1 MHDTHAVVVSV
12 VTSPIGTMLRALI
25 DLKPRDVPLRVA
37 LRNTAAVV
45 LPLAVGV
52 ATGHVAAGLA
62 VCSGALNTMFS
73 DQPGPYRARLQ
84 RMLMAALAAG
94 LAALLG
100 VWVGHDTPAL
110 VLAGLLLGLG
120 GGLLVALGPVAARVG
135 LTSMIL
141 LVVSADMRLPA
152 EQAPGVAA
160 LIFAGG
166 LLQVLLAL
174 AAWPL
179 QRYRPERFALA
190 ELMRQLA
197 GIARQRPDAGAA
209 PPATQEVL
217 DAMVMLH
224 GEHRSRAIAV
234 QSFRIIAELCD
245 RVRLEL
251 LSLADADTRLS
262 DSQARPAIERVLE
275 RGAIV
280 LEQLAHAMTAGE
292 DPKAA
297 DASMTGFDDLVAAL
311 AQFQHDNADTRER
324 RLVRVAVARAQG
336 LGGQLRA
343 LIRNAHWASSRG
355 DIQAQLAEARLPA
368 ALRPAARWATLRANL
383 DLSSVAFRHALR
395 CGVCLALAIAFQRW
409 QQIPHG
415 FWIPMTTAIVLKPDF
430 GGTFSFGALRVAG
443 TFVGLLLATLLAHLA
458 MDGASIRLALLAL
471 FCLGFRLLTQ
481 VNYGIGVA
489 FLTGMLVLLLSFE
502 GVTPGEAVGARL
514 QATVAG
520 SALALIAYALW
531 PTRERRQI
539 RSALAQL
546 LDAYREHLH
555 NLLLGR
561 MERLNDSRAAA
572 RVARTNTQASIE
584 RLRGE
589 PRSRR
594 NLQELKLAESL
605 LANGNRLIRATLLL
619 EAVLRDGHPLPTL
632 DALPAFAERAD
643 QALAELIACLADGGT
658 PAAATLR
665 SAERTLSDA
674 LAALPDSSPTTV
686 ALADTIDRVTD
697 SIGTLTH
704 LLRPVRATSTDTAA
718 TDDGVHG
725 AGG

>member
-1 MHDTHAVVVSV
+1 
-12 VTSPIGTMLRALI
+12 
-25 DLKPRDVPLRVA
+25 
-37 LRNTAAVV
+37 
-45 LPLAVGV
+45 
-52 ATGHVAAGLA
+52 
-62 VCSGALNTMFS
+62 
-73 DQPGPYRARLQ
+73 
-84 RMLMAALAAG
+84 MLMAALAAG
-94 LAALLG
+94 GAALLG
-100 VWVGHDTPAL
+100 IWVGHNTPAL

-141 LVVSADMRLPA
+141 LVVSADMRLPVA
-152 EQAPGVAA
+152 QAPGVAL

-166 LLQVLLAL
+166 VLQVLLAL

-197 GIARQRPDAGAA
+197 GIARQRPEASAP

-251 LSLADADTRLS
+251 LSLADADTRLGQ
-262 DSQARPAIERVLE
+262 SQARPAIERVLV
-275 RGAIV
+275 RSAIV
-280 LEQLAHAMTAGE
+280 LEQLAHAMTVGE
-292 DPKAA
+292 DPAA
-297 DASMTGFDDLVAAL
+297 ATASMTGFDDLVAAL
-311 AQFQHDNADTRER
+311 AQFQHDNANTRER
-324 RLVRVAVARAQG
+324 RLARVAVARAQG

-343 LIRNAHWASSRG
+343 LVRNAHWASSRG
-355 DIQAQLAEARLPA
+355 EIQAQLAEARLPA
-368 ALRPAARWATLRANL
+368 ALRPAATWATLRANL

-443 TFVGLLLATLLAHLA
+443 TFIGLLLATLLAHLA
-458 MDGASIRLALLAL
+458 MDGAGIRLSLLAL

-502 GVTPGEAVGARL
+502 GVSPGEAVGARL

-539 RSALAQL
+539 RASLAQL
-546 LDAYREHLH
+546 LDAYRAHLR
-555 NLLLGR
+555 NLLLGQ
-561 MERLNDSRAAA
+561 LDALSDSRAAA

-594 NLQELKLAESL
+594 NLDELKPAESL
-605 LANGNRLIRATLLL
+605 LANGNRLIRATLSL
-619 EAVLRDGHPLPTL
+619 EAVLRDGHPLPAL
-632 DALPAFAERAD
+632 DGLPAFAEQAD
-643 QALAELIACLADGGT
+643 QALAELSACLREGRVPT
-658 PAAATLR
+658 PATLR
-665 SAERTLSDA
+665 TAERGVSDA
-674 LAALPDSSPTTV
+674 LAALPDGLPAAA
-686 ALADTIDRVTD
+686 ALADTIDRITD

-704 LLRPVRATSTDTAA
+704 LLRPARRATAEA
-718 TDDGVHG
+718 QAVHDGAQG
-725 AGG
+725 AGR

>member
-1 MHDTHAVVVSV
+1 
-12 VTSPIGTMLRALI
+12 MLRTLI

-62 VCSGALNTMFS
+62 VCTGALNTMFT

-100 VWVGHDTPAL
+100 IWVGHNTPAL
-110 VLAGLLLGLG
+110 VIAGLLLGLG

-141 LVVSADMRLPA
+141 LVVSADMRLPVQ
-152 EQAPGVAA
+152 QAAGVAA

-166 LLQVLLAL
+166 LLQVVLAL

-190 ELMRQLA
+190 DLMRQLA
-197 GIARQRPDAGAA
+197 GIARQRPEASAP

-234 QSFRIIAELCD
+234 QSFRIIAELCE

-251 LSLADADTRLS
+251 LSLADVDTRLT

-275 RGAIV
+275 RSAIV
-280 LEQLAHAMTAGE
+280 LEQLAHAMTVGE
-292 DPKAA
+292 DPLAA
-297 DASMTGFDDLVAAL
+297 NASMTGFDDLVAAL

-355 DIQAQLAEARLPA
+355 EIQAQLAEARLPA
-368 ALRPAARWATLRANL
+368 ALRPAATWATLRANL

-443 TFVGLLLATLLAHLA
+443 TFVGLLVATLLAHLA
-458 MDGASIRLALLAL
+458 MDGASVRLALLAL

-502 GVTPGEAVGARL
+502 GVAPGEAIGARL

-520 SALALIAYALW
+520 SAWALIAYAVW
-531 PTRERRQI
+531 PTRERRHI
-539 RSALAQL
+539 RASLAQL
-546 LDAYREHLH
+546 LSAYRDHLR

-561 MERLNDSRAAA
+561 MEDLGDTRAAA
-572 RVARTNTQASIE
+572 RVARTNAQASIE

-594 NLQELKLAESL
+594 NLHELKLAESL
-605 LANGNRLIRATLLL
+605 LTNGNRLIRATLSL
-619 EAVLRDGHPLPTL
+619 EAVLRDGHPLPAL
-632 DALPAFAERAD
+632 EALPAFAQQAD
-643 QALAELIACLADGGT
+643 QALSELIACLVDGGI

-665 SAERTLSDA
+665 GAERQLSDA
-674 LAALPDSSPTTV
+674 LAALPDGSPATA
-686 ALADTIDRVTD
+686 ALADTIDRITD

-704 LLRPVRATSTDTAA
+704 LLRPARPASTTAA
-718 TDDGVHG
+718 TEAAAAHDGAHG

>member
-1 MHDTHAVVVSV
+1 MRSRAAGSPHACFE
-12 VTSPIGTMLRALI
+12 TSAMLRALI

-45 LPLAVGV
+45 LPLAIGV

-84 RMLMAALAAG
+84 RMLMAALTAG

-100 VWVGHDTPAL
+100 IWVGHTTPAL

-141 LVVSADMRLPA
+141 LVVSADMQLPVR
-152 EQAPGVAA
+152 QAPGVAA

-197 GIARQRPDAGAA
+197 SSARQRPEASAA

-251 LSLADADTRLS
+251 LSLADAETRLTE
-262 DSQARPAIERVLE
+262 SQARQAIERVLE
-275 RGAIV
+275 RSAIV
-280 LEQLAHAMTAGE
+280 LEQLAHAMTVGE
-292 DPKAA
+292 DPVAA
-297 DASMTGFDDLVAAL
+297 NASMTGFDDLVGAL
-311 AQFQHDNADTRER
+311 AQFQHGNADTRER

-343 LIRNAHWASSRG
+343 LVRNAHWASSRG
-355 DIQAQLAEARLPA
+355 EIQAQLAEARLPA
-368 ALRPAARWATLRANL
+368 ALRPAATWATLRANL

-409 QQIPHG
+409 QPLPHG

-458 MDGASIRLALLAL
+458 MDGASIRLVLLTL

-502 GVTPGEAVGARL
+502 GVSPGEAVGARL

-520 SALALIAYALW
+520 SALALMAYALW

-539 RSALAQL
+539 RASLAHL
-546 LDAYREHLH
+546 LSAYRDYLRH
-555 NLLLGR
+555 LLLGQ
-561 MERLNDSRAAA
+561 MDDLGDTRAAA
-572 RVARTNTQASIE
+572 RVARTNAQASIE

-619 EAVLRDGHPLPTL
+619 EAVLSDGHPLPTL
-632 DALPAFAERAD
+632 EALPAFAQQAD
-643 QALAELIACLADGGT
+643 QALSELIDCLRNGGI
-658 PAAATLR
+658 PAVATLR
-665 SAERTLSDA
+665 NAERQLSDA
-674 LAALPDSSPTTV
+674 LAALPDSSPTTA

-704 LLRPVRATSTDTAA
+704 LLRPARPASAEVPALH
-718 TDDGVHG
+718 DGAHD

>member
-1 MHDTHAVVVSV
+1 
-12 VTSPIGTMLRALI
+12 MLRALI

-52 ATGHVAAGLA
+52 VTGHVAAGLA

-100 VWVGHDTPAL
+100 IWVGHDTPAL
-110 VLAGLLLGLG
+110 VVAGLLLGLG

-141 LVVSADMRLPA
+141 LVVSADMRLPT
-152 EQAPGVAA
+152 EQAPSVAA

-166 LLQVLLAL
+166 LLQVVLAL

-190 ELMRQLA
+190 DLMRQLA
-197 GIARQRPDAGAA
+197 GIARQRPEASAP

-251 LSLADADTRLS
+251 LSLADADTRLT

-275 RGAIV
+275 RSAIV
-280 LEQLAHAMTAGE
+280 LQQLALAMTVGE
-292 DPKAA
+292 DPAA
-297 DASMTGFDDLVAAL
+297 ANASMTGFDDLVSAL

-355 DIQAQLAEARLPA
+355 EIQAQLAEARLPA
-368 ALRPAARWATLRANL
+368 ALRPAATWAALRANL

-395 CGVCLALAIAFQRW
+395 CGACLALAIAFQRW

-430 GGTFSFGALRVAG
+430 GGTFRFGALRVAG
-443 TFVGLLLATLLAHLA
+443 TFVGLLVATLLAHLA
-458 MDGASIRLALLAL
+458 MDGVNIRMALLAL
-471 FCLGFRLLTQ
+471 LCLGFRLLTQ

-489 FLTGMLVLLLSFE
+489 FVTGMLVLLLSFE
-502 GVTPGEAVGARL
+502 GVSPGVSPGEAVGARL

-531 PTRERRQI
+531 PTRERRHI
-539 RSALAQL
+539 RASLAQL
-546 LDAYREHLH
+546 LSAYRDHLR
-555 NLLLGR
+555 NLLLGK
-561 MERLNDSRAAA
+561 MDDLSDTRAAA
-572 RVARTNTQASIE
+572 RVARTNAQASIE

-589 PRSRR
+589 PRSQR

-605 LANGNRLIRATLLL
+605 LANGNRLIRATLSL

-632 DALPAFAERAD
+632 EALFAFAEQAD
-643 QALAELIACLADGGT
+643 QALSELIDCLINGGI
-658 PAAATLR
+658 PAATTLR
-665 SAERTLSDA
+665 SAERRLSDA
-674 LAALPDSSPTTV
+674 LAALPDGSPTTAAV
-686 ALADTIDRVTD
+686 ADTVDRITD

-704 LLRPVRATSTDTAA
+704 LLRPARPASTEPPA
-718 TDDGVHG
+718 VHDSAQG
-725 AGG
+725 AGR

>member
-1 MHDTHAVVVSV
+1 
-12 VTSPIGTMLRALI
+12 MLRALI

-45 LPLAVGV
+45 LPLLIGV

-94 LAALLG
+94 GAALLG
-100 VWVGHDTPAL
+100 IWVGHNTPAL
-110 VLAGLLLGLG
+110 VLAGLVLGLG

-141 LVVSADMRLPA
+141 LVVSADMRLPVA
-152 EQAPGVAA
+152 QAPGVAL

-166 LLQVLLAL
+166 VLQVLLAL

-197 GIARQRPDAGAA
+197 SIARQRPEATAP

-251 LSLADADTRLS
+251 LSLADADTRLGQL
-262 DSQARPAIERVLE
+262 QARPAIERVLE
-275 RGAIV
+275 RSAIV
-280 LEQLAHAMTAGE
+280 LEQLAHAMTVGE
-292 DPKAA
+292 DPAA
-297 DASMTGFDDLVAAL
+297 ATASMTGFDDLVAAL

-324 RLVRVAVARAQG
+324 RLARVAVARAQG

-343 LIRNAHWASSRG
+343 LVRNAHWASSRG
-355 DIQAQLAEARLPA
+355 EIQAQLAEARLPA
-368 ALRPAARWATLRANL
+368 ALRPAATWATLRANL

-458 MDGASIRLALLAL
+458 MDGAGIRLSLLAL

-502 GVTPGEAVGARL
+502 GVSPGEAVGARL

-539 RSALAQL
+539 RASLAQL
-546 LDAYREHLH
+546 LDAYRAHLR
-555 NLLLGR
+555 NLLLGQ
-561 MERLNDSRAAA
+561 LDALSDSRAAA

-594 NLQELKLAESL
+594 NLDELKRAESL
-605 LANGNRLIRATLLL
+605 LANGNRLIRATLSL
-619 EAVLRDGHPLPTL
+619 EAVLRDGHPLPAL
-632 DALPAFAERAD
+632 DGLPAFAEQAD
-643 QALAELIACLADGGT
+643 QALAELSACLREGRVPAPATLRTAERGVSDALTALPDGL
-658 PAAATLR
+658 PAAA
-665 SAERTLSDA
+665 
-674 LAALPDSSPTTV
+674 
-686 ALADTIDRVTD
+686 ALADTIDRITD

-704 LLRPVRATSTDTAA
+704 LLRPARRATAEA
-718 TDDGVHG
+718 QAVHDGAQG
-725 AGG
+725 AGR

>member
-1 MHDTHAVVVSV
+1 MRSRAAGSPHACFE
-12 VTSPIGTMLRALI
+12 TSAMLRALI

-45 LPLAVGV
+45 LPLTIGV

-84 RMLMAALAAG
+84 RMLMAALTAG

-100 VWVGHDTPAL
+100 IWVGHTTPAL

-141 LVVSADMRLPA
+141 LVVSADMQLPVR
-152 EQAPGVAA
+152 QAPGVAA

-197 GIARQRPDAGAA
+197 SSARQRPEASAA

-251 LSLADADTRLS
+251 LSLADAETRLTE
-262 DSQARPAIERVLE
+262 SQARQTIERVLE
-275 RGAIV
+275 RIAIV
-280 LEQLAHAMTAGE
+280 LEQLAHAMTVGE
-292 DPKAA
+292 DPVAA
-297 DASMTGFDDLVAAL
+297 NASMTGFDDLVGAL
-311 AQFQHDNADTRER
+311 AQFQHGNADTRER

-343 LIRNAHWASSRG
+343 LVRNAHWASSRG
-355 DIQAQLAEARLPA
+355 EIQAQLAEARLPA
-368 ALRPAARWATLRANL
+368 ALRPAATWATLRANL

-409 QQIPHG
+409 QPLPHG

-458 MDGASIRLALLAL
+458 MDGASIRLVLLTL

-502 GVTPGEAVGARL
+502 GVSPGEAVGARL

-539 RSALAQL
+539 RASLAHL
-546 LDAYREHLH
+546 LSAYRDYLRH
-555 NLLLGR
+555 LLLGQ
-561 MERLNDSRAAA
+561 MDDLDDTRAAA
-572 RVARTNTQASIE
+572 RVARTNAQASIE

-619 EAVLRDGHPLPTL
+619 EAVLSDGHPLPTL
-632 DALPAFAERAD
+632 EALPAFAQQAD
-643 QALAELIACLADGGT
+643 QALSELIDCLRNGSI

-665 SAERTLSDA
+665 NAERQLSDA
-674 LAALPDSSPTTV
+674 LAALPDSSPTTA

-704 LLRPVRATSTDTAA
+704 LLRPARPASAEVPALH
-718 TDDGVHG
+718 DGAHD

>member
-1 MHDTHAVVVSV
+1 MRSRAAGSPHACFE
-12 VTSPIGTMLRALI
+12 TSAMLRALI

-45 LPLAVGV
+45 LPLTIGV

-84 RMLMAALAAG
+84 RMLMAALTAG

-100 VWVGHDTPAL
+100 IWVGHTTPAL

-120 GGLLVALGPVAARVG
+120 GGLLVALGPVAARIG

-141 LVVSADMRLPA
+141 LVVSADMQLPVR
-152 EQAPGVAA
+152 QAPGVAA

-197 GIARQRPDAGAA
+197 SSARQRPEASAA

-251 LSLADADTRLS
+251 LSLADAETRLTE
-262 DSQARPAIERVLE
+262 SQARQTIERVLE
-275 RGAIV
+275 RSAIV
-280 LEQLAHAMTAGE
+280 LEQLAHAMTVGE
-292 DPKAA
+292 DPVAA
-297 DASMTGFDDLVAAL
+297 NASMTGFDDLVGAL
-311 AQFQHDNADTRER
+311 AQFQHGNADTRER

-343 LIRNAHWASSRG
+343 LVRNAHWASSRG
-355 DIQAQLAEARLPA
+355 EIQAQLAEARLPA
-368 ALRPAARWATLRANL
+368 ALRPAATWATLRANL

-409 QQIPHG
+409 QPLPHG

-458 MDGASIRLALLAL
+458 MDGASIRLVLLTL

-502 GVTPGEAVGARL
+502 GVSPGEAVGARL

-539 RSALAQL
+539 RASLAHL
-546 LDAYREHLH
+546 LSAYRDYLRH
-555 NLLLGR
+555 LLLGQ
-561 MERLNDSRAAA
+561 MDDLDDTRAAA
-572 RVARTNTQASIE
+572 RVARTNAQASIE

-619 EAVLRDGHPLPTL
+619 EAVLSDGHPLPTL
-632 DALPAFAERAD
+632 EALPAFAQQAD
-643 QALAELIACLADGGT
+643 QALSELIDCLRNGSI

-665 SAERTLSDA
+665 NAERQLSDA
-674 LAALPDSSPTTV
+674 LAALPDSSPTTA

-704 LLRPVRATSTDTAA
+704 LLRPARPASAEVPALH
-718 TDDGVHG
+718 DGAHD

>member
-1 MHDTHAVVVSV
+1 
-12 VTSPIGTMLRALI
+12 MLRALI
-25 DLKPRDVPLRVA
+25 DIKPRDVPMRVA

-45 LPLAVGV
+45 LPLAIGV
-52 ATGHVAAGLA
+52 ATGHVAAGMA

-100 VWVGHDTPAL
+100 IWIGHDTPAL
-110 VLAGLLLGLG
+110 VLAGLLFGLS

-141 LVVSADMRLPA
+141 LVVSADMQLPLQ
-152 EQAPGVAA
+152 QAPVVAA

-166 LLQVLLAL
+166 LLQVVLAL

-197 GIARQRPDAGAA
+197 GIARQRPEASTA
-209 PPATQEVL
+209 PPATQEIL

-251 LSLADADTRLS
+251 LSLADADTRLTE
-262 DSQARPAIERVLE
+262 SQARTAIERVLE
-275 RGAIV
+275 RSAIV
-280 LEQLAHAMTAGE
+280 LEQLAHAMSVGE
-292 DPKAA
+292 DPVAA
-297 DASMTGFDDLVAAL
+297 DASMTGFDDLIGAL

-324 RLVRVAVARAQG
+324 RLLRVAVARAQG

-343 LIRNAHWASSRG
+343 LTRNAHWASSRG
-355 DIQAQLAEARLPA
+355 EIQAQLAEARLPA
-368 ALRPAARWATLRANL
+368 ALRPAATWATLQANL
-383 DLSSVAFRHALR
+383 DVSSVAFRHALR

-458 MDGASIRLALLAL
+458 MDGASVRMVLLAL

-502 GVTPGEAVGARL
+502 GVSPGQAVGARL

-520 SALALIAYALW
+520 SALALVAYALW
-531 PTRERRQI
+531 PTRERLQI
-539 RSALAQL
+539 RASLAHL
-546 LDAYREHLH
+546 LSAYRDHLRH
-555 NLLLGR
+555 LLLGQL
-561 MERLNDSRAAA
+561 EGLSDTRAAA
-572 RVARTNTQASIE
+572 RIARTNAQASIE

-594 NLQELKLAESL
+594 NLRELKLAESL
-605 LANGNRLIRATLLL
+605 LANGNRLVRATLSL
-619 EAVLRDGHPLPTL
+619 EAVLSDGHRLPTL
-632 DALPAFAERAD
+632 DALPAFAQQAD
-643 QALAELIACLADGGT
+643 QALSAVIDCLCHGGV
-658 PAAATLR
+658 PAVATLR
-665 SAERTLSDA
+665 NAERQLADA
-674 LAALPDSSPTTV
+674 LAAMPDSSPTTA

-697 SIGTLTH
+697 SIGTLAH
-704 LLRPVRATSTDTAA
+704 VLRPARPTSAEATAA
-718 TDDGVHG
+718 HDRTHD
-725 AGG
+725 AGR

>member
-1 MHDTHAVVVSV
+1 MRSRTAGVALACSE
-12 VTSPIGTMLRALI
+12 TGTMLRALI

-52 ATGHVAAGLA
+52 ATGQVAAGLA

-100 VWVGHDTPAL
+100 IWVGHNTPAL

-141 LVVSADMRLPA
+141 LVVSADMRLPVQ
-152 EQAPGVAA
+152 QAPGVAA

-166 LLQVLLAL
+166 LLQVVLAL

-190 ELMRQLA
+190 DLMRQLA
-197 GIARQRPDAGAA
+197 GSARQRPDASAA

-251 LSLADADTRLS
+251 LSLADAETRLT

-275 RGAIV
+275 RSAIV
-280 LEQLAHAMTAGE
+280 LEQLAHAMTMGE
-292 DPKAA
+292 DPQAA
-297 DASMTGFDDLVAAL
+297 NASMTGFDDLVGAL
-311 AQFQHDNADTRER
+311 AQFQHDNANTRER

-355 DIQAQLAEARLPA
+355 EIQAQLAEARLPS
-368 ALRPAARWATLRANL
+368 ALRPAATWATLRANL

-430 GGTFSFGALRVAG
+430 GGAFSFGALRVAG

-458 MDGASIRLALLAL
+458 MDGASIRMALLAL

-502 GVTPGEAVGARL
+502 GVAPGEAVGARL

-520 SALALIAYALW
+520 SVLALVAYALW

-539 RSALAQL
+539 RASLAQL
-546 LDAYREHLH
+546 LSAYRDHLRH
-555 NLLLGR
+555 LLLGQ
-561 MERLNDSRAAA
+561 MEGLSDTRAAA
-572 RVARTNTQASIE
+572 RVARTNAQASIE

-605 LANGNRLIRATLLL
+605 LANGNRLIRASLLL

-632 DALPAFAERAD
+632 DALPSFAQQAD
-643 QALAELIACLADGGT
+643 EALSAVIDGLRTGGT

-665 SAERTLSDA
+665 NAERQLSDA
-674 LAALPDSSPTTV
+674 LAALPDSSPATA

-704 LLRPVRATSTDTAA
+704 LLRAA
-718 TDDGVHG
+718 RPASAGAPAGHDGMHD
-725 AGG
+725 AGR

>member
-1 MHDTHAVVVSV
+1 MRSRAAGSPHACFE
-12 VTSPIGTMLRALI
+12 TSAMLRALI

-45 LPLAVGV
+45 LPLAIGV

-84 RMLMAALAAG
+84 RMLMAALTAG

-100 VWVGHDTPAL
+100 IWVGHTTPAL

-141 LVVSADMRLPA
+141 LVVSADMQLPVR
-152 EQAPGVAA
+152 QAPGVAA

-197 GIARQRPDAGAA
+197 SSARQRPEASAA

-251 LSLADADTRLS
+251 LSLADAETRLTE
-262 DSQARPAIERVLE
+262 SQARQAIERVLE
-275 RGAIV
+275 RSAIV
-280 LEQLAHAMTAGE
+280 LEQLAHAMTVGE
-292 DPKAA
+292 DPVAA
-297 DASMTGFDDLVAAL
+297 NASMTGFDDLVGAL
-311 AQFQHDNADTRER
+311 AQFQHGNADTRER

-343 LIRNAHWASSRG
+343 LVRNAHWASSRG
-355 DIQAQLAEARLPA
+355 EIQAQLAEARLPA
-368 ALRPAARWATLRANL
+368 ALRPAATWATLRANL

-409 QQIPHG
+409 QSLPHG

-458 MDGASIRLALLAL
+458 MDGASIRLILLTL

-502 GVTPGEAVGARL
+502 GVSPGEAVGARL

-520 SALALIAYALW
+520 SALALMAYALW

-539 RSALAQL
+539 RASLAHL
-546 LDAYREHLH
+546 LSAYRDYLRH
-555 NLLLGR
+555 LLLGQ
-561 MERLNDSRAAA
+561 MDDLGDTRAAA
-572 RVARTNTQASIE
+572 RVARTNAQASIE

-619 EAVLRDGHPLPTL
+619 EAVLSDGHPLPTL
-632 DALPAFAERAD
+632 EALPTFAQQAD
-643 QALAELIACLADGGT
+643 QALSELIDCLRNGGI

-665 SAERTLSDA
+665 NAERQLSDA
-674 LAALPDSSPTTV
+674 LAALPDSSPTTA

-704 LLRPVRATSTDTAA
+704 LLRPARPASAEVPALH
-718 TDDGVHG
+718 DGAHD

>member
-1 MHDTHAVVVSV
+1 MRPRAAGLPLACSET
-12 VTSPIGTMLRALI
+12 GTMLRALI

-45 LPLAVGV
+45 LPLAIGV
-52 ATGHVAAGLA
+52 ATGQVAAGLA

-100 VWVGHDTPAL
+100 IWVGHNTPAL

-141 LVVSADMRLPA
+141 LVVSADMRLPVQ
-152 EQAPGVAA
+152 QAPGVAA

-166 LLQVLLAL
+166 LLQVVLAL

-190 ELMRQLA
+190 DLMRQLA
-197 GIARQRPDAGAA
+197 GIARQRPDASAA

-251 LSLADADTRLS
+251 LSLADAETRLT

-275 RGAIV
+275 RSAIV
-280 LEQLAHAMTAGE
+280 LEQLAHAMTMGE
-292 DPKAA
+292 DPQAA
-297 DASMTGFDDLVAAL
+297 NASMTGFDDLVGAL

-355 DIQAQLAEARLPA
+355 EIQAQLAEARLPS
-368 ALRPAARWATLRANL
+368 ALRPAATWATLRANL

-458 MDGASIRLALLAL
+458 MDGASVRMALLAL

-502 GVTPGEAVGARL
+502 GVAPGEAVGARL

-520 SALALIAYALW
+520 SALALVAYALW

-539 RSALAQL
+539 RASLAHL
-546 LDAYREHLH
+546 LSAYRDHLRH
-555 NLLLGR
+555 VLLGQ
-561 MERLNDSRAAA
+561 MEGLSDTRAAA
-572 RVARTNTQASIE
+572 RVARTNAQASIE

-605 LANGNRLIRATLLL
+605 LANGNRLIRASLLL
-619 EAVLRDGHPLPTL
+619 EAALRDGHPLPTL
-632 DALPAFAERAD
+632 DALPIFARQADEALSAVIDCLRTGGIPAATTLRNAER
-643 QALAELIACLADGGT
+643 Q
-658 PAAATLR
+658 
-665 SAERTLSDA
+665 LSDA
-674 LAALPDSSPTTV
+674 LAALPDSSPTTA

-704 LLRPVRATSTDTAA
+704 LLRPARPASADAPAVH
-718 TDDGVHG
+718 DGVHD
-725 AGG
+725 AGR

>member
-1 MHDTHAVVVSV
+1 
-12 VTSPIGTMLRALI
+12 MLRALI

-141 LVVSADMRLPA
+141 LVVSADMRLPVD
-152 EQAPGVAA
+152 QAPGVAA

-197 GIARQRPDAGAA
+197 GIARQRPEASAA

-262 DSQARPAIERVLE
+262 ESQARPAIERVLE
-275 RGAIV
+275 RSAIV
-280 LEQLAHAMTAGE
+280 LDQLAHAMTVGE
-292 DPKAA
+292 DPEAA
-297 DASMTGFDDLVAAL
+297 AASMTGFDDLIAAM
-311 AQFQHDNADTRER
+311 AQIQHDNADTRER

-383 DLSSVAFRHALR
+383 NLSSVAFRHALR

-520 SALALIAYALW
+520 STLALIAYALW
-531 PTRERRQI
+531 PTRERRHI
-539 RSALAQL
+539 RAALAQL

-561 MERLNDSRAAA
+561 MDRLGESRAAA

-619 EAVLRDGHPLPTL
+619 EAVLRDGHTLPRL
-632 DALPAFAERAD
+632 DALSAFADRAD
-643 QALAELIACLADGGT
+643 QALAELITCLVDGGT

-665 SAERTLSDA
+665 SAERTLSEA
-674 LAALPDSSPTTV
+674 LAALPDSSPASA

-704 LLRPVRATSTDTAA
+704 LLRPARAISTETSAA
-718 TDDGVHG
+718 HDGVHG

>member
-1 MHDTHAVVVSV
+1 MRSRAAGSPHACFE
-12 VTSPIGTMLRALI
+12 TSAMLRALI

-45 LPLAVGV
+45 LPLAIGV

-84 RMLMAALAAG
+84 RMLMAALTAG

-100 VWVGHDTPAL
+100 IWVGHTTPAL

-141 LVVSADMRLPA
+141 LVVSADMQLPVR
-152 EQAPGVAA
+152 QAPGVAA

-197 GIARQRPDAGAA
+197 SSARQRPEASAA

-251 LSLADADTRLS
+251 LSLADAETRLTE
-262 DSQARPAIERVLE
+262 SQARQAIERVLE
-275 RGAIV
+275 RSAIV
-280 LEQLAHAMTAGE
+280 LEQLAHAMTVGE
-292 DPKAA
+292 DPVAA
-297 DASMTGFDDLVAAL
+297 NASMTGFDDLVGAL
-311 AQFQHDNADTRER
+311 AQFQHGNADTRER

-343 LIRNAHWASSRG
+343 LVRNAHWASSRG
-355 DIQAQLAEARLPA
+355 EIQAQLAEARLPA
-368 ALRPAARWATLRANL
+368 ALRPAATWATLRANL

-409 QQIPHG
+409 QPLPHG

-458 MDGASIRLALLAL
+458 MDGASIRLILLTL

-502 GVTPGEAVGARL
+502 GVSPGEAVGARL

-520 SALALIAYALW
+520 SALALMAYALW

-539 RSALAQL
+539 RASLAHL
-546 LDAYREHLH
+546 LSAYRDYLRH
-555 NLLLGR
+555 LLLGQ
-561 MERLNDSRAAA
+561 MDDLGDTRAAA
-572 RVARTNTQASIE
+572 RVARTNAQASIE

-619 EAVLRDGHPLPTL
+619 EAVLSDGHPLPTL
-632 DALPAFAERAD
+632 EALPTFAQQAD
-643 QALAELIACLADGGT
+643 QALSELIDCLRNGGI

-665 SAERTLSDA
+665 NAERQLSDA
-674 LAALPDSSPTTV
+674 LAALPDSSPTTA

-704 LLRPVRATSTDTAA
+704 LLRPARPASAEVPALH
-718 TDDGVHG
+718 DGAHD

>member
-1 MHDTHAVVVSV
+1 
-12 VTSPIGTMLRALI
+12 MLRALI

-45 LPLAVGV
+45 LPLLIGV

-94 LAALLG
+94 GAALLG
-100 VWVGHDTPAL
+100 IWVGHNTPAL
-110 VLAGLLLGLG
+110 VLAGLVLGLG

-141 LVVSADMRLPA
+141 LVVSADMRLPVA
-152 EQAPGVAA
+152 QAPGVAL

-166 LLQVLLAL
+166 VLQVLLAL

-197 GIARQRPDAGAA
+197 GIARQRPEASAP

-251 LSLADADTRLS
+251 LSLADADTRLGQ
-262 DSQARPAIERVLE
+262 SQARPAIERVLE
-275 RGAIV
+275 RSAIV
-280 LEQLAHAMTAGE
+280 LEQLAHAMTVGE
-292 DPKAA
+292 DPAA
-297 DASMTGFDDLVAAL
+297 ATASMTGFDDLVAAL

-343 LIRNAHWASSRG
+343 LVRNAHWASSRG
-355 DIQAQLAEARLPA
+355 EIQAQLAEARLPA
-368 ALRPAARWATLRANL
+368 ALRPAATWATLRANL

-458 MDGASIRLALLAL
+458 MDGAGIRLSLLAL

-502 GVTPGEAVGARL
+502 GVSPGEAVGARL

-539 RSALAQL
+539 RASLAQL
-546 LDAYREHLH
+546 LDAYRAHLR
-555 NLLLGR
+555 NLLLGQ
-561 MERLNDSRAAA
+561 LDALSDSRAAA

-594 NLQELKLAESL
+594 NLDELKRAESL
-605 LANGNRLIRATLLL
+605 LANGNRLIRATLSL
-619 EAVLRDGHPLPTL
+619 EAVLRDGHPLPAL
-632 DALPAFAERAD
+632 DGLPAFAEQAD
-643 QALAELIACLADGGT
+643 QALAELSACLREGRVPAPATLRTAERGVSDALTALPDGL
-658 PAAATLR
+658 PAAA
-665 SAERTLSDA
+665 
-674 LAALPDSSPTTV
+674 
-686 ALADTIDRVTD
+686 ALADTIDRITD

-704 LLRPVRATSTDTAA
+704 LLRPARRATAEA
-718 TDDGVHG
+718 QAVHDGAQG
-725 AGG
+725 AGR